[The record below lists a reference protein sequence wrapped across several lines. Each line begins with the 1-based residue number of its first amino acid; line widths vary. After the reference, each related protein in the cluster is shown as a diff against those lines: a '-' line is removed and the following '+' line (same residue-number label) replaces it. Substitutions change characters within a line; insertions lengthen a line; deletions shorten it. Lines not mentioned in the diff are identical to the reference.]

1 MELEEMKSR
10 WQDLSVKVERQER
23 IQKDILL
30 EMTKTRFKRKL
41 DGIRLPELFGTLIS
55 LAYAAYLVFNFGKI
69 DLWFNQIFAVANVLF
84 FVILPLAS
92 LMAIR
97 RMNALQ
103 INHLAM
109 TEMVGEFQRAKR
121 NFWRVQQAAVWLS
134 GVIVLTLV
142 PVLGDIQDKMGRFLE
157 AEFWMIYIPLALAF
171 LFFFSRYVLGKYR
184 RIINQSEDILREV

>member
-41 DGIRLPELFGTLIS
+41 DGIRLPELLGTLIS

-97 RMNALQ
+97 RMNSLQ

-109 TEMVGEFQRAKR
+109 TEMLGEFQRAKR

-142 PVLGDIQDKMGRFLE
+142 PVLGDIQDKMDRFLE
-157 AEFWMIYIPLALAF
+157 AEFWMIYIPMALAF

-184 RIINQSEDILREV
+184 RIMNQSEDILQEV

>member
-41 DGIRLPELFGTLIS
+41 DGIRLPELLGTLIS

-92 LMAIR
+92 LMALR

-109 TEMVGEFQRAKR
+109 TEMVGEFQLAKR
-121 NFWRVQQAAVWLS
+121 NFWRVQQLAVWLS

-142 PVLGDIQDKMGRFLE
+142 PVLGDIQDKMDRFLE
-157 AEFWMIYIPLALAF
+157 VEFWMIYIPLALAF

-184 RIINQSEDILREV
+184 RIMNQSEDILREA